1 MGRRLTALC
10 LALAALPLYIGVA
23 RPAVAQSKT
32 HAAAARALLALQ
44 AEDLDGRLWT
54 HADLRGRITLVDF
67 WATWCAP
74 CLRELPFLKRTRELY
89 GDEFQ
94 ILGVSFDTFSRRELR
109 GWMAREGVEW
119 PQIHARG
126 SFDDDLARAFGI
138 DRLPTNFLLDQ
149 NGRLRAVNV
158 RGRDLF
164 IEIEKLRVRPAATAS
179 GPTRQP

>member
-1 MGRRLTALC
+1 MGC
-10 LALAALPLYIGVA
+10 
-23 RPAVAQSKT
+23 
-32 HAAAARALLALQ
+32 
-44 AEDLDGRLWT
+44 
-54 HADLRGRITLVDF
+54 
-67 WATWCAP
+67 
-74 CLRELPFLKRTRELY
+74 
-89 GDEFQ
+89 
-94 ILGVSFDTFSRRELR
+94 
-109 GWMAREGVEW
+109 
-119 PQIHARG
+119 